1 MPSRLAEILA
11 VKRKEI
17 GELKNKRLS
26 RSGTVAPLPIR
37 NFKAALSPPEEVS
50 LIAEIKFASPS
61 AGVIQ
66 KRVDPC
72 TIGCWYA
79 AAGARAISLVTDQ
92 RFFGGTL
99 RDLLPLKKAVSIPVL
114 RKDFILDEIQ
124 VEESFQYGADA
135 LLLIACCLSRKKMR
149 RMLDLCRHR
158 GMAALT
164 EVHSKPELFKA
175 LDSGAEIIGI
185 NNRDLRTFEVHLQTT
200 LDLLSAI
207 PKGTTVV
214 SESGISCPED
224 IRLLKRKGV
233 QAVLVGT
240 AIMRSPDPLIKA
252 AELVSAGQFHG

>member
-17 GELKNKRLS
+17 EDLKNMSLS

-37 NFKAALSPPEEVS
+37 NFKAALSSPDEVS

-61 AGVIQ
+61 AGVIRE
-66 KRVDPC
+66 RVDPC
-72 TIGCWYA
+72 TIGGWYA
-79 AAGARAISLVTDQ
+79 AAGARAISLVTDK

-99 RDLLPLKKAVSIPVL
+99 GDLLPLKKAVPIPVL

-135 LLLIACCLSRKKMR
+135 LLLIARCLSRKKLR
-149 RMLDLCRHR
+149 RILDLCRDR

-175 LDSGAEIIGI
+175 LDSGADIIGI

-200 LDLLSAI
+200 LDLLSQI

-214 SESGISCPED
+214 SESGISSSED
-224 IRLLKRKGV
+224 IRLLKEKGV
-233 QAVLVGT
+233 RAVLVGT
-240 AIMRSPDPLIKA
+240 AIMRSPDPLEKA
-252 AELVSAGQFHG
+252 RELALAGQSHG